1 MVMITGA
8 THVVGVIGDPVGHSL
23 SPILHNAAFGALGID
38 WAYVP
43 FPVPAADGPN
53 VIASMKTLGLRGLS
67 VTTPHKDFVAAFAD
81 EVSNDV
87 QLLGAA
93 NTLIRLPDGRV
104 RAETTDGLGC
114 IGALA
119 EAGCDVGGKRC
130 VVLGAGAAGRA
141 VVLALARSG
150 AASIVVINR
159 NAERAEISA
168 QLGRAVGVE
177 STVVNSTVVNSTGVN
192 TSVGYANAVRE
203 SDLVIN
209 STSVGLGADVNDPAA
224 VLPEVALLQAGQV
237 FHDLTYHPMETAMMR
252 VASNRGATVVG
263 GLGMLIHQAAL
274 QFRFWTGQDAP
285 IDVMSEAAQGELRRR
300 SAVSAQG

>member
-1 MVMITGA
+1 MLMINGA

-23 SPILHNAAFGALGID
+23 SPILHNAAFDVIGID

-43 FPVPAADGPN
+43 FPVAAADGPN
-53 VIASMKTLGLRGLS
+53 VIAAMKTLGLRGLS

-81 EVSNDV
+81 EVSSDV

-119 EAGCDVGGKRC
+119 EASCDVAGKRC

-150 AASIVVINR
+150 ATSIVVINR
-159 NAERAEISA
+159 NAQRAEIAA
-168 QLGRAVGVE
+168 QLGRAAGVD
-177 STVVNSTVVNSTGVN
+177 STVGNATVGN
-192 TSVGYANAVRE
+192 ANAVRE

-209 STSVGLGADVNDPAA
+209 STSVGLGADVNDPSAL
-224 VLPEVALLQAGQV
+224 LPEVALLQAGQV
-237 FHDLTYHPMETAMMR
+237 FHDLTYHPLETAMMR
-252 VASNRGATVVG
+252 AATNRGATVVG

-274 QFRFWTGQDAP
+274 QFRFWTGQEAP
-285 IDVMSEAAQGELRRR
+285 IDVMFEAAQSELDRR
-300 SAVSAQG
+300 AAGLG

>member
-1 MVMITGA
+1 MITGA
-8 THVVGVIGDPVGHSL
+8 TQIVGVIGDPVRHSL
-23 SPILHNAAFGALGID
+23 SPILHNAAFAALGID

-43 FPVPAADGPN
+43 FPVATADGPN
-53 VIASMKTLGLRGLS
+53 VIAAMKTLGLRGLS

-81 EVSNDV
+81 EVSSDV

-119 EAGCDVGGKRC
+119 SAGCDVGGKGC

-141 VVLALARSG
+141 VILALARSG
-150 AASIVVINR
+150 VASIVVINR
-159 NAERAEISA
+159 NAERADA
-168 QLGRAVGVE
+168 AVQLGRAAGVKTTVG
-177 STVVNSTVVNSTGVN
+177 
-192 TSVGYANAVRE
+192 NADAVLE

-209 STSVGLGADVNDPAA
+209 STSVGLGAPIDDPTAL
-224 VLPEVALLQAGQV
+224 LPEVALLEAGQI
-237 FHDLTYHPMETAMMR
+237 FHDLTYHPLETAMM
-252 VASNRGATVVG
+252 
-263 GLGMLIHQAAL
+263 IHQAAL

-285 IDVMSEAAQGELRRR
+285 VDVMFGAAQAELDRR
-300 SAVSAQG
+300 SAGLSQR

>member
-1 MVMITGA
+1 MITGA
-8 THVVGVIGDPVGHSL
+8 TQIVGVIGDPVGHSL
-23 SPILHNAAFGALGID
+23 SPILHNAAFAALGID

-43 FPVPAADGPN
+43 FPVAAADGPN
-53 VIASMKTLGLRGLS
+53 VIAAMKTLGLRGLS

-81 EVSNDV
+81 EVSSDV

-119 EAGCDVGGKRC
+119 QAGCDVRGKRC

-141 VVLALARSG
+141 VILALARSG

-159 NAERAEISA
+159 NAERAETAA
-168 QLGRAVGVE
+168 QLGRAAGVD
-177 STVVNSTVVNSTGVN
+177 STVGNADAVN
-192 TSVGYANAVRE
+192 ADAVRE

-209 STSVGLGADVNDPAA
+209 STSVGLGAAVHDPSAL
-224 VLPEVALLQAGQV
+224 LPEVALLEAGQI
-237 FHDLTYHPMETAMMR
+237 FHDLTYHPLETAMMR
-252 VASNRGATVVG
+252 AAANRGATVVG

-285 IDVMSEAAQGELRRR
+285 IDAMFQAAQGELDRR
-300 SAVSAQG
+300 SAGITQR